1 MSRECPSIWRERYKS
16 LSPCLF
22 FGCESE
28 TKETCHLAST
38 GERKRRKRKKK
49 SSFSFHFHFIFIR
62 RLWSLLYASDTV
74 ASRWEKDWHD
84 FSARS
89 ETRVFFFC
97 SIAKLKVWWRRCLRV
112 CVWPVSLFVVTSFAA
127 LTRCSTSTRA
137 LIIFDK
143 SIDTRNALV
152 FKNMQHTFSRF
163 NLFRLMMMNT
173 YHPPLSP
180 NSRVLQYK
188 LGTIGETV

>member
-22 FGCESE
+22 FGCVSE

-49 SSFSFHFHFIFIR
+49 SLHFRFIFISFSLGDCGVSCMPLT
-62 RLWSLLYASDTV
+62 RLPV
-74 ASRWEKDWHD
+74 AGKRTGTTFQLE
-84 FSARS
+84 ARL
-89 ETRVFFFC
+89 VFFFC

-173 YHPPLSP
+173 YHPALSP
-180 NSRVLQYK
+180 NSRALQYK